1 MRSKTSFVLLT
12 VLLVAGG
19 ASCRTQIM
27 PTPTPTL
34 TPIPTPTSTPTSA
47 QSPTPTPTPTPTSTP
62 TPASE
67 MVQVTVYFTDS
78 DRYAE
83 GTPPFEVPVSRLV
96 DASLDMP
103 EAVMR
108 AFFEGPTE
116 EERERGLE
124 LIASGF
130 TGFSSLTVE
139 DGIARIAL
147 TGTCEAHGGV
157 YTVAQPIMQNLRQF
171 PEVEYVKIYD
181 AHGNTQSPEGESDSI
196 PACLEP

>member
-1 MRSKTSFVLLT
+1 MRSNTSFVLLV
-12 VLLVAGG
+12 VLLLAGG
-19 ASCRTQIM
+19 ASCRVQIA

-34 TPIPTPTSTPTSA
+34 TSIPRLTATPTSA
-47 QSPTPTPTPTPTSTP
+47 PSPTPTRTPAPTPTPTS
-62 TPASE
+62 E
-67 MVQVTVYFTDS
+67 KVEVTVYFTDS

-83 GTPPFEVPVSRLV
+83 GTPPFEGAVSRFV
-96 DASLDMP
+96 DASSDLP

-130 TGFSSLTVE
+130 TGFSSLTIE

-147 TGTCEAHGGV
+147 TGECRSPGGV
-157 YTVAQPIMQNLRQF
+157 YTVAQPIMRNLRQF

-181 AHGNTQSPEGESDSI
+181 QHGNTQLAEGESDSI